1 MPTVRRQNMKR
12 EQQEMAETDGRGAA
26 LRSGQTHISE
36 LVHHEKS
43 LRWTKDEEYTNEIR
57 ERPQIATAVS
67 LLQLLPTANLS
78 LLVYLFGFCTQLP
91 LCLNNGIQP
100 DDITEIFGHPMM
112 GGETK
117 SDAMKLMLW
126 FLHRW
131 PKISEELWTQCTT
144 TCEEE
149 LKNPIQS
156 VGDFPVTNSDSMLE
170 ALDDYS
176 KTLTSRYT
184 ELVVQDEPRKG
195 LYQFAEKGFPASY
208 DLYALSQVVADE
220 NHMQSV
226 DSKIHHQSMRTN
238 CSKSTPITAVSGTY
252 IFNLTS

>member
-1 MPTVRRQNMKR
+1 MPTVRRQNIKR
-12 EQQEMAETDGRGAA
+12 EQQEMAETNGRGAP
-26 LRSGQTHISE
+26 LRIGGETHTSE
-36 LVHHEKS
+36 PVYHEKS
-43 LRWTKDEEYTNEIR
+43 LRWTKDEEFTNKTKEQ
-57 ERPQIATAVS
+57 PQIAAAVS
-67 LLQLLPTANLS
+67 LLQFLPTANLS

-91 LCLNNGIQP
+91 LCPNNGIQP
-100 DDITEIFGHPMM
+100 DDITRIFGHPMM

-131 PKISEELWTQCTT
+131 PKISEGLLAQCTT
-144 TCEEE
+144 ACEEE

-156 VGDFPVTNSDSMLE
+156 VGDFPVTSSDSLLE

-176 KTLTSRYT
+176 RILTSRYT

-208 DLYALSQVVADE
+208 DLYALSQVVTDE
-220 NHMQSV
+220 NHLQSV
-226 DSKIHHQSMRTN
+226 DSRIHQSA
-238 CSKSTPITAVSGTY
+238 SITAVNGTY
-252 IFNLTS
+252 FPILLPLAS